1 MITFRMGKVMVFL
14 ELQQFLVL
22 LTIYFLLSA
31 LAVYTR
37 SPSAYEALKSFQL
50 LQLPCV
56 RTLKDYIGSNR
67 EDAGNIQERLKV
79 CREQYDGMVDT
90 QKKLHSKTVGFSE
103 GVLIFD
109 EVKVGLNVQW
119 NSRNDEFIGHAMTPH
134 ELLTLHD
141 VYEALEVEKTSKTS
155 YVLQTL
161 WRDLSSDYDIIGP
174 YYTSEGGLKS
184 KFLLACL
191 YDAMRQFHQFN
202 FKVVAVVCDGASAN
216 LTSLKALCHRQGAY
230 SSDPSQVDAHSV
242 PVSFRNPYSGQE
254 VYLLICPSHQVCRY
268 IYVYSLMNN

>member
-1 MITFRMGKVMVFL
+1 M
-14 ELQQFLVL
+14 
-22 LTIYFLLSA
+22 
-31 LAVYTR
+31 
-37 SPSAYEALKSFQL
+37 
-50 LQLPCV
+50 
-56 RTLKDYIGSNR
+56 RTLKDYIRSNR
-67 EDAGNIQERLKV
+67 EDPGNIQRRLKV
-79 CREQYDGMVDT
+79 CREDCDGMVDT
-90 QKKLHSKTVGFSE
+90 QRQLHSKTVAFGE

-119 NSRNDEFIGHAMTPH
+119 NSRNNEFVGHAMTS
-134 ELLTLHD
+134 EEMTTLHD
-141 VYEALEVEKTSKTS
+141 VYQALDVDKTAKTS

-230 SSDPSQVDAHSV
+230 GSDPSQDDPHKV
-242 PVSFRNPYSGQE
+242 PVSFRNPYSGQD
-254 VYLLICPSHQVCRY
+254 VFLIVCPSHQVGGW
-268 IYVYSLMNN
+268 